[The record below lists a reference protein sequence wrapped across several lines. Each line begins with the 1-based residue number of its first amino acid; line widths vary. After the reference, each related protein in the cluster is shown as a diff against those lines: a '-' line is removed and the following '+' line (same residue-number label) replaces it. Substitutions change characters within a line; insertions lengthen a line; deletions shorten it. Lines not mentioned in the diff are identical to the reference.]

1 MSLKFAAVCGIPAR
15 RLFGWTVFLLA
26 AGLLFAACLPEP
38 EPPVTTV
45 EETRIVMGTLA
56 RLQVRGAPQDAQAA
70 LQEGLDRL
78 ARVEADADGEAV
90 RALEAAAGT
99 GTWTEIPAAL
109 YRTLTFAQDIARR
122 SDGAFDVTAG
132 PLTAL
137 WDDAR
142 AAGVPPSDAAVQE
155 ARARV
160 GYAHLEL
167 REREEDGAHRCE
179 ARLTLPGMR
188 IDRGALIKGYA
199 LDEILPHW
207 QEGDLGGALADLGA
221 SSILGLGHNAEGDAW
236 QVGIRNPRGESSTD
250 MLLVMPLTDE
260 VLSASGDDER
270 YFMYEGKRYHHLIDP
285 RTGYPADTGLSSV
298 TVILPLD
305 PPDDPA
311 WAGHMGLLSDML
323 STAVFVLGPEQGS
336 KLLDEFPSALAIMIG
351 TDGKVLGEEP

>member
-1 MSLKFAAVCGIPAR
+1 MSFKFAAVRGIPAR
-15 RLFGWTVFLLA
+15 RLFGGSVLFILA
-26 AGLLFAACLPEP
+26 ALLLTACLPES

-45 EETRIVMGTLA
+45 EESRIVMGTLA
-56 RLQVRGAPQDAQAA
+56 RLQVRGAPREVQAA
-70 LQEGLDRL
+70 LQEGMDRL

-99 GTWTEIPAAL
+99 GAWTEIPASL
-109 YRTLTFAQDIARR
+109 YRMLTFAQDIARR

-132 PLTAL
+132 TLTAL

-142 AAGVPPSDAAVQE
+142 AAGVPPSDAAVRE
-155 ARARV
+155 ARSHV

-167 REREEDGAHRCE
+167 REREAGGVHRYE
-179 ARLTLPGMR
+179 ARLMLPGMR

-199 LDEILPHW
+199 LDEIRAQW
-207 QEGDLGGALADLGA
+207 QEGALGGALADLGA
-221 SSILGLGHNAEGDAW
+221 SSILGIGRNAEGEPW
-236 QVGIRNPRGESSTD
+236 KVGIRNPRGESSTD

-285 RTGYPADTGLSSV
+285 HTGYPADTGLASV

-311 WAGHMGLLSDML
+311 WAAHMGMLSDML
-323 STAVFVLGPEQGS
+323 STAVFVLGPEKGS
-336 KLLDEFPSALAIMIG
+336 QLLDAFPSALAIMIG
-351 TDGKVLGEEP
+351 TDGKVL